1 MNKIQDIVLSKDK
14 EEEDKVEISSTM
26 EGGGEV
32 RGTLR
37 KLDERNTV

>member
-26 EGGGEV
+26 EGGG
-32 RGTLR
+32 
-37 KLDERNTV
+37 K